1 MKSLL
6 RLFPFFIYT
15 LFISYIYIYIYKLK
29 KFMGKEIVNKKI
41 FIEKKILTTFSIYYK
56 S

>member
-15 LFISYIYIYIYKLK
+15 LFISYIYIYKLK